1 MFINLFWASRNIH
14 LLTFHLLN
22 SCSDYYKD
30 YLIRMDDG
38 QSISSNEYIYIYSLF
53 MHFACIQY
61 PDSGI
66 QNICKNMVQKNQE
79 IIEKFLE
86 CLIRINKCD
95 RLILQN
101 AIEEAGK

>member
-1 MFINLFWASRNIH
+1 
-14 LLTFHLLN
+14 
-22 SCSDYYKD
+22 
-30 YLIRMDDG
+30 MDDD
-38 QSISSNEYIYIYSLF
+38 QTISTNEYIYIYSLF

-66 QNICKNMVQKNQE
+66 QTICKNMVQKNQE

-101 AIEEAGK
+101 AIEEAGKLTVNIDHYFFE